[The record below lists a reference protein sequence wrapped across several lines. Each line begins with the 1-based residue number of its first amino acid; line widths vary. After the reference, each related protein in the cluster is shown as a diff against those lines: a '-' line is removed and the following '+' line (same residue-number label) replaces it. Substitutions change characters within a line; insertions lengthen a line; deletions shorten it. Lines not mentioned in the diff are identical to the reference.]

1 MSGVIAG
8 RDDAD
13 VFRRARAIGFA
24 GVEVE
29 LTRGDLAAGERLRA
43 LAAAGRDSGL
53 AIPSLVLGELNHG
66 GLGADDPDVAAA
78 AAEDVRR
85 AVGWAAQLGA
95 DAVLVPFF
103 LTGELIDRPGLERAA
118 GRLRELCPHAA
129 ERGVGLWYEGTLPSA
144 AVRELAALVGSP
156 AFGVYFDLANPV
168 NRGMDTATELR
179 ALGDL
184 VRRVHLKDTRV
195 RGADVHPGRG
205 RVDFAAS
212 VRALA
217 DVGYDGWL
225 VFETPPG
232 PDELVRRDLSFAR
245 ATFPG
250 LEVDIPWPRL
260 GAFSYD
266 FGAGEWER
274 LGEAFA
280 GLGLEA
286 VQLGGALLEECVQDP
301 GRIAPGVAALAAH
314 GVAVPALA
322 GYRNLVAPDPGR
334 RRENLD
340 FIARCLELA
349 PRFGT
354 AVVATETGT
363 RNPDS
368 DWADSHENW
377 SAAAWELLLESLGEL
392 VAAAERA
399 GTILALEAHARNVL
413 RHPGHLLGLLE
424 RFPSEHLQVV
434 CDPYN
439 FLSAAAVP
447 AHERLTRDLLE
458 RFEDRFVVAHLKDVA
473 VVDGEVATPEFG
485 TGVFAQRPYL
495 EFLRDRRPDLPLILE
510 HLPLDHVAAA
520 AARVRALAVA

>member
-1 MSGVIAG
+1 MSTVVAG
-8 RDDAD
+8 RDDAE
-13 VFRRARAIGFA
+13 VFARARAMGFA
-24 GVEVE
+24 GVEVD
-29 LTRGDLAAGERLRA
+29 LARGDLAAGERLRA
-43 LAAAGRDSGL
+43 LAAARRDTGL
-53 AIPSLVLGELNHG
+53 EVPSLVLGELNHG
-66 GLGADDPDVAAA
+66 GLGSEDPDVAAA
-78 AAEDVRR
+78 AARDIRR
-85 AVGWAAQLGA
+85 AIGWAAELGA
-95 DAVLVPFF
+95 DVILVPFF
-103 LTGELIDRPGLERAA
+103 LAGELVGRAALERAGSA
-118 GRLRELCPHAA
+118 LAELCPLAA
-129 ERGVGLWYEGTLPSA
+129 ERGIALCYEGTLPSA
-144 AVRELAALVGSP
+144 AVRELALLVGSP

-168 NRGMDTATELR
+168 NRGMDSATELR

-205 RVDFAAS
+205 RVDVAES

-217 DVGYDGWL
+217 EIGYDGWL
-225 VFETPPG
+225 VFETPAG
-232 PDELVRRDLSFAR
+232 PDELVKRDLSFAR

-260 GAFSYD
+260 GAFSYG
-266 FGAGEWER
+266 FGAGQWER

-286 VQLGGALLEECVQDP
+286 VQVGAELLEECVADP
-301 GRIAPGVAALAAH
+301 ARISGAIDALGAH
-314 GVAVPALA
+314 GVSVPALG

-334 RRENLD
+334 RRENLA
-340 FIARCLELA
+340 FLARCLELA

-354 AVVATETGT
+354 SVVATETGT

-368 DWADSHENW
+368 DWADSHDNW
-377 SAAAWELLLESLGEL
+377 SPAAWELLLESLAEL

-413 RHPGHLLGLLE
+413 RTPGHLIGLLE

-495 EFLRDRRPDLPLILE
+495 AFLRERRPDLPLILE
-510 HLPLDHVAAA
+510 HLPLDHLPAAIR
-520 AARVRALAVA
+520 RVRALEGA